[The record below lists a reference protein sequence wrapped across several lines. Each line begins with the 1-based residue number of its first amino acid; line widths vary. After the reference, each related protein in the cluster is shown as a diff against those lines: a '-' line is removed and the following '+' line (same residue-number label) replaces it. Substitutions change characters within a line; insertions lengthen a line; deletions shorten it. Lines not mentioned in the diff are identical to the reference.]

1 MANVCYDLR
10 EIILGL
16 REEYRKNAQELS
28 ELKEYIMVMNQH
40 IKDFEFLMTKE
51 GHEADTVKL
60 FYRFVEQRNKL
71 QERRDTLARKLGWD
85 VNRENIVPIEKN
97 ADQNY
102 EMNRNSHTTVR
113 DQEAFKEQVEKV
125 KNSKFV
131 EQMPGI
137 LYTSKGE
144 NIANVVD
151 LDISSLSFSQIQN
164 GECVLGIVYDAASDT
179 LRYKNSQWRRTAEDH
194 ESAMSLMDA
203 LYEVKYPKNH
213 FSEYQQQ
220 LIEQSE
226 ASTQDIEL
234 EVEHR
239 EGTYEFKEQP
249 GEKTVVLS
257 KTKKR

>member
-16 REEYRKNAQELS
+16 RGEYRKNAQELS

-125 KNSKFV
+125 RNSEFV
-131 EQMPGI
+131 EQMPGL

-144 NIANVVD
+144 NTENIVD
-151 LDISSLSFSQIQN
+151 LDISSLSFSQMKN

-179 LRYKNSQWRRTAEDH
+179 LRYKNSQWRRTEEDN
-194 ESAMSLMDA
+194 ESEMSLMDA
-203 LYEVKYPKNH
+203 LYEVKYPRDH

-226 ASTQDIEL
+226 ASKQNIEL
-234 EVEHR
+234 EVEHG
-239 EGTYEFKEQP
+239 EGTYTFKEQP

-257 KTKKR
+257 KAKKR